1 MAASAVCD
9 AMAGYIVEGKIGEGT
24 FGEVFLIRHTRR
36 RNAVFALKR
45 SKPGRDGDFGGL
57 TPSAVRE
64 ATLLSALRHV
74 NIVRLDKAHVN
85 HEDGSLSLVRPRFWR
100 QNAAHA
106 RGFETTRPPPAGCT
120 PLRPGSCTHPAT
132 RCQP

>member
-1 MAASAVCD
+1 MAAAPAAPLAGTLCD
-9 AMAGYIVEGKIGEGT
+9 AMPGYLIEGKIGEGT

-64 ATLLSALRHV
+64 AALLSALRHA
-74 NIVRLDKAHVN
+74 NIVRLEKAHVN
-85 HEDGSLSLVRPRFWR
+85 HEDGSLSLVRARR
-100 QNAAHA
+100 GAA
-106 RGFETTRPPPAGCT
+106 RLP
-120 PLRPGSCTHPAT
+120 PLRRRRPDEPRRGAA
-132 RCQP
+132 

>member
-1 MAASAVCD
+1 MPGD
-9 AMAGYIVEGKIGEGT
+9 LIVGKIGEGT

-64 ATLLSALRHV
+64 AALLSALRHA
-74 NIVRLDKAHVN
+74 NIVRLEKAHVN
-85 HEDGSLSLVRPRFWR
+85 HEDGSLSLVRARR
-100 QNAAHA
+100 GASRAHA
-106 RGFETTRPPPAGCT
+106 
-120 PLRPGSCTHPAT
+120 AT
-132 RCQP
+132 RHAHPSD